1 MSFQSI
7 ISPSREGWKSQ
18 RLFAQICHSCL
29 SRRTPVLTHHVRR
42 NTSLAS
48 AATTSTSAATS
59 TSTTIPLKSV
69 IRSHKPTHNKTS
81 STSITTR
88 DKQKLLESLRNELY
102 HHDTSTSLQS
112 PDPRI
117 STYSPLVRKAISRRE
132 SRKQLLEIYY
142 LLKASPHHFAQLT
155 QLDFDTLV
163 SRLMSNPDDLTTNAS
178 MYEAYQILQDLKRR
192 KFKNAQ
198 YRLEDAEKMI
208 YLAAELNYS
217 KRAEDLLAE
226 TTAKWKTVGMATY
239 EAVMRVLSKNKQ
251 QDRIDYWLKHIQKL
265 DLAPT
270 RSIVSSVIMCMI
282 ASDQLEA
289 AAHYLKRN
297 HPGQDLAQLV
307 TRYVA
312 DERQLL
318 DEALNIF
325 AVDCMG
331 QWRLNDMRLIY
342 MRKRHFGMST
352 FSVVKNL
359 LDKSIHTGQLHT
371 AEQLLSDALYMQDTT
386 SAQVCSKKLIDWYIS
401 QKDIAHAVRVWEQME
416 EHNLAVPLH
425 TMQVLLARAAKL
437 RYHVD
442 TMRLY
447 KRCKELYPGFIQADT
462 RVHVLRCLIRSK
474 QYDTAQIVSLEVEKM
489 VPDMKPD
496 LAKAAVRALFS
507 LSAQTGQVDIFESA
521 FQLNKQLELSLTHVG
536 LSSLV
541 ACYLIKGDVQSAK
554 STFKIIAAHTSGPDV
569 VDFNLLMRA
578 TVMEEDKATAYDKI
592 LDILTHMKLV
602 NVSPDSSTMRTMLNS
617 YNATSTMRDSLYD
630 KLLNSPSASRAD
642 QVFLNNIAITSLL
655 KKKKIEFMVGLLF
668 RDNRGELFPGQDDKH
683 IEVNGLTF
691 KILMDAATLD
701 DKNSN
706 IAEKLFKSMRS
717 RGMKPEK
724 ETYEK
729 LISML
734 ARKGRLQKARKYIT
748 KMEAETGCKADVETY
763 TKLVEGLLKMGKPH
777 LAKEIILQDMPLNNI
792 PLNNIILRKLR
803 RIEKKLS
810 PK

>member
-48 AATTSTSAATS
+48 AATSSITTTN
-59 TSTTIPLKSV
+59 TTTIPLKSA
-69 IRSHKPTHNKTS
+69 IKPYKPLHNKS
-81 STSITTR
+81 SSVTR

-102 HHDTSTSLQS
+102 HPDTSTSLKNA
-112 PDPRI
+112 DPRI

-132 SRKQLLEIYY
+132 SRKQLLEMYY
-142 LLKASPHHFAQLT
+142 SLKESPHHFAQLT
-155 QLDFDTLV
+155 QMDIDNLV
-163 SRLMSNPDDLTTNAS
+163 SRLISNPDDLTTNAS

-192 KFKNAQ
+192 KFKNAH

-208 YLAAELNYS
+208 YLATELNYS
-217 KRAEDLLAE
+217 KRAEDLLVE
-226 TTAKWKTVGMATY
+226 TTANWKKVGMATY

-251 QDRIDYWLKHIQKL
+251 QDRIGYWLNHIQRL

-270 RSIVSSVIMCMI
+270 RSMVSSVVLCMV
-282 ASDQLEA
+282 ATDQLEA

-307 TRYVA
+307 TRCVV
-312 DERQLL
+312 DDRQLL

-325 AVDCMG
+325 AKDCME

-342 MRKRHFGMST
+342 MRKRHLGMST
-352 FSVVKNL
+352 ISVVKNL

-371 AEQLLSDALYMQDTT
+371 AEQLLSDTLYMQDTT
-386 SAQVCSKKLIDWYIS
+386 SAQLCSRKLIDWYLS
-401 QKDIAHAVRVWEQME
+401 QKDIAHAVRIWEQME
-416 EHNLAVPLH
+416 KHNFAVPLH
-425 TMQVLLARAAKL
+425 TMQLLLTRTAKL

-474 QYDTAQIVSLEVEKM
+474 QYDAAQIVSLEVEKM
-489 VPDMKPD
+489 VPELKPD
-496 LAKAAVRALFS
+496 LAKSAVRALFS
-507 LSAQTGQVDIFESA
+507 LSAQTGQVELFERA
-521 FQLNKQLELSLTHVG
+521 FQLNKKFDLSLTHVG

-541 ACYLIKGDVQSAK
+541 ACYLMKGDVQSAK
-554 STFKIIAAHTSGPDV
+554 STFKIVASHTSGPDV

-578 TVMEEDKATAYDKI
+578 TVMEEDKASAYDKI

-602 NVSPDSSTMRTMLNS
+602 NVTPDLSTMRTMLNS
-617 YNATSTMRDSLYD
+617 YDSTSTMRNSLYN

-642 QVFLNNIAITSLL
+642 QVFLNNIAITNLL
-655 KKKKIEFMVGLLF
+655 AKKDIEFMVGLLF
-668 RDNRGELFPGQDDKH
+668 RDNRGELFPGQDNKP

-691 KILMDAATLD
+691 KILMDAATFD
-701 DKNSN
+701 VKNSS

-729 LISML
+729 LISIL
-734 ARKGRLQKARKYIT
+734 AKKGRLQKARRYIT
-748 KMEAETGCKADVETY
+748 KMEQETGCKADVETY
-763 TKLVEGLLKMGKPH
+763 TKLVDGLLRIGKPH
-777 LAKEIILQDMPLNNI
+777 LAKEIIMQDMPLNDI
-792 PLNNIILRKLR
+792 PLNNSILRKLR

-810 PK
+810 PNSSTI

>member
-29 SRRTPVLTHHVRR
+29 SRRTPVLTHHIRR

-48 AATTSTSAATS
+48 AATSSTSTATS
-59 TSTTIPLKSV
+59 VNTTIPLKTA
-69 IRSHKPTHNKTS
+69 IKPYKPTQSKPS
-81 STSITTR
+81 STSVTTR

-112 PDPRI
+112 LDPRI
-117 STYSPLVRKAISRRE
+117 SSYSPLVRKAISRRE
-132 SRKQLLEIYY
+132 SRKQLLEMYY
-142 LLKASPHHFAQLT
+142 SLKASPHHFAQLT
-155 QLDFDTLV
+155 QMDIDTLV

-192 KFKNAQ
+192 KFKHAQ
-198 YRLEDAEKMI
+198 YRLGDAEKMI
-208 YLAAELNYS
+208 YLATELNHS

-226 TTAKWKTVGMATY
+226 TTAKWKKVGMETY

-251 QDRIDYWLKHIQKL
+251 QDRIDYWLEHIQRL

-270 RSIVSSVIMCMI
+270 RSIVSSVIMCMV

-307 TRYVA
+307 TRYVT
-312 DERQLL
+312 DDRQLL
-318 DEALNIF
+318 DEALNVF
-325 AVDCMG
+325 AMDCMR

-371 AEQLLSDALYMQDTT
+371 AEQLLSDTLYMQDTT
-386 SAQVCSKKLIDWYIS
+386 SAQVCSRKLIEWYTS
-401 QKDIAHAVRVWEQME
+401 QKDIAHAVSIWEQME

-462 RVHVLRCLIRSK
+462 TVHVLRCLIRSK
-474 QYDTAQIVSLEVEKM
+474 QFDTAQVLSLEVEKT
-489 VPDMKPD
+489 VPEMKPN

-507 LSAQTGQVDIFESA
+507 LSAQTGQVDLFESA
-521 FQLNKQLELSLTHVG
+521 FQLNKQLDLSLTHVG

-554 STFKIIAAHTSGPDV
+554 STFKIIAAHTTGPDV

-578 TVMEEDKATAYDKI
+578 TVMEEDKTTAYDKI

-602 NVSPDSSTMRTMLNS
+602 NVTPDLSTMRTMLNS
-617 YNATSTMRDSLYD
+617 YDAPSAMRDSLYD

-642 QVFLNNIAITSLL
+642 QVFLNNIAITNLL

-668 RDNRGELFPGQDDKH
+668 RNNRGELFPGQDDKH

-691 KILMDAATLD
+691 KILMDAATFD
-701 DKNSN
+701 DKNSS

-729 LISML
+729 LIAML
-734 ARKGRLQKARKYIT
+734 ARKGRLQKARKYII
-748 KMEAETGCKADVETY
+748 KMEQETGCKANVETY
-763 TKLVEGLLKMGKPH
+763 TKLVDGLLKIGKPH

-792 PLNNIILRKLR
+792 PLNNIMLRKLR
-803 RIEKKLS
+803 RIERKLS
-810 PK
+810 PT